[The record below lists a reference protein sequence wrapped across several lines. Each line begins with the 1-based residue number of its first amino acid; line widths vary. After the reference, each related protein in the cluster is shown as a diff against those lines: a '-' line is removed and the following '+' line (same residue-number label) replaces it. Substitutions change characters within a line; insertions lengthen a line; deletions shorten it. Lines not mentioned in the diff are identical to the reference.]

1 VGPESLR
8 DGGPSGAGLVYI
20 DGIGIGD
27 VEQVVLRDRQLLS
40 QDGVLIV
47 TVTVERDTGRVRTPP
62 QAISRGVIAPESAEE
77 LEEAASE
84 AAALALRGSVDRDD
98 LAVLRERVHTAVA
111 RAVHQRVGRRP
122 LVMPII
128 TEV

>member
-1 VGPESLR
+1 
-8 DGGPSGAGLVYI
+8 
-20 DGIGIGD
+20 
-27 VEQVVLRDRQLLS
+27 
-40 QDGVLIV
+40 
-47 TVTVERDTGRVRTPP
+47 VERDTGRVRTPP
-62 QAISRGVIAPESAEE
+62 QAISRGVIAPESAGE

-84 AAALALRGSVDRDD
+84 AAAQALRGAVDRDD
-98 LAVLRERVHTAVA
+98 LAVLRERLHSAVA